1 MKSFLAI
8 FLLIAFVGCQSTKPS
23 RTKAIGSKGVI
34 SKGDVM
40 ASKGP
45 IKLPMNFD
53 SQTSRTDELNMLVEF
68 KSLRLDTTSKGN
80 KIDIERN
87 QLIVA
92 RSYLEKTIAYLK
104 RFDVYMKSSTGDVFA
119 LSSELADIGDV
130 AYSEPVQRDKFDLYL
145 QASLILGGE
154 KTALY
159 DGSDELTYNV
169 SVIFVIADEK
179 QSAVG
184 RPIETKGVA
193 KRNLIR
199 DIVTGDYLGG
209 FSPEQE
215 GEAIKEAIVDAMK
228 KALPAFGNEFPIT
241 ATVQGVAGFDI
252 NKMSIDRGSNHG
264 ITNDNQLVVWYKDA
278 GVSIP
283 LAYARA
289 EAGKNESTLTIYKW
303 DKSPGAK
310 YAQEQLSSDRS
321 WFRQNPIFA
330 TSLGLSYPQE
340 WER

>member
-1 MKSFLAI
+1 MQYLLAI
-8 FLLIAFVGCQSTKPS
+8 FIAFVLVGCQSTKPGP
-23 RTKAIGSKGVI
+23 TKAIGSKGVI
-34 SKGDVM
+34 SRGDIL

-53 SQTSRTDELNMLVEF
+53 SQTSKTDELNMLVEF
-68 KSLRLDTTSKGN
+68 KNLRLDTTGRSN
-80 KIDIERN
+80 KIDINQN

-104 RFDVYMKSSTGDVFA
+104 RFDVYMKSSTGDVMA

-130 AYSEPVQRDKFDLYL
+130 AYSEPVQRNKFDLYL

-154 KTALY
+154 KTAMY
-159 DGSDELTYNV
+159 DGSDELTYTV

-184 RPIETKGVA
+184 RPIETIGVA

-199 DIVTGDYLGG
+199 
-209 FSPEQE
+209 
-215 GEAIKEAIVDAMK
+215 EAIVDAMK

-289 EAGKNESTLTIYKW
+289 EAGKNESTLSIYKW
-303 DKSPGAK
+303 DKSPGAQ
-310 YAQEQLSSDRS
+310 YAQDQLSSDRS